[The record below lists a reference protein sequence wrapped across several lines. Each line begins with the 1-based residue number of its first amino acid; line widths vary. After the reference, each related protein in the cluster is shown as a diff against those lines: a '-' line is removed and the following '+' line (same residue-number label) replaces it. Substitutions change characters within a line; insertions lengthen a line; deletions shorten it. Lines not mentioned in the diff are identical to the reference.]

1 MSFIYR
7 CQIIIC
13 WSFCNEFFF
22 RRLYICG
29 VFVYVFFF
37 LFYCKLLDFNKY
49 IYILPCCHN
58 QSKEIYCGAKRLDL
72 DRSVRSLYPQS
83 CCNVYNN
90 LCYLAVDIIGGIGTL
105 NAQYIRVHST
115 QKKIYILHRFRL
127 ICLSSLTISYKYK
140 WKEVNNPCRLFRLLM
155 IKTLFFF
162 EMWFNGKIQFFNL
175 SFEWQWNDV
184 NDTFVSI

>member
-1 MSFIYR
+1 MSNYNLLIFLQRVFLSTLIYL
-7 CQIIIC
+7 
-13 WSFCNEFFF
+13 WSF
-22 RRLYICG
+22 RIC
-29 VFVYVFFF
+29 FFF

-83 CCNVYNN
+83 CWNVYNN
-90 LCYLAVDIIGGIGTL
+90 LCYLAVNIFGGIGTL

-162 EMWFNGKIQFFNL
+162 EM
-175 SFEWQWNDV
+175 
-184 NDTFVSI
+184 